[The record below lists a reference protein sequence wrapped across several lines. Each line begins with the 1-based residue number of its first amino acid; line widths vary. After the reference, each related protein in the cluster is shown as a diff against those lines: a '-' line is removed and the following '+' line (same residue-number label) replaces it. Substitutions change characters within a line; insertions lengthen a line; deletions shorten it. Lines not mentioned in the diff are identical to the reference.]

1 MKSLVIHSFMRNGS
15 LKSVFVFDEA
25 AACPWVYRSVN
36 QVLGGN
42 LALSEL
48 FGQQNPFAE
57 KIRVVCCSTATQG
70 LYRGMLSTQSSFD
83 PVIMRP
89 SREVYER
96 IVESMDDYKTRKNFI
111 GRLVKNPFF
120 EKLVENRG
128 CGVVAAE
135 VVRNAA
141 EGSPAEL
148 VTDTLTEEQKKLFD
162 SSDEEGA
169 YSIAGSIVADQYRKS
184 NGSSGKPI
192 EELKRIVATCVR
204 ALLCC
209 PKRGYLPIVNDTNVI
224 KMGMLSVVSS
234 PMKDGSKDR
243 KLELEM
249 SSVQLVLG
257 AMLYGDRSLLT
268 KNLTGRPFVLFSASF
283 FSLLLDSCSSSYYV
297 GKTDVSLSAFLR
309 PLSHTAIGDYSAKM
323 DHISVSSVL
332 VSNERIEVPEKVQTY
347 LRVLRELLRDNNGRA
362 FVLVNGRGTG
372 YADFIAKS
380 GNILFLIHCEKDAK
394 TTTKNVPTALEKM
407 GFSGSDSPAVDTF
420 VESLDMSGPNMEE
433 QLENFLAKG
442 AQRKRKRS
450 TAVSGTTVESLPLLR
465 GKLLTRL
472 LMKELGCS
480 IAVPVV
486 MRRKPRSAD
495 TKEKCIKY
503 VEKYSFQSFGWNGPA
518 ALVLVGGSIERSA
531 IISA

>member
-1 MKSLVIHSFMRNGS
+1 M
-15 LKSVFVFDEA
+15 
-25 AACPWVYRSVN
+25 
-36 QVLGGN
+36 
-42 LALSEL
+42 
-48 FGQQNPFAE
+48 
-57 KIRVVCCSTATQG
+57 VVCCSTATQG
-70 LYRGMLSTQSSFD
+70 LYRNMLSTQSSFD

-89 SREVYER
+89 GRKVYEG
-96 IVESMDDYKTRKNFI
+96 IVEGMDDYKTRKNFI
-111 GRLVKNPFF
+111 GRLVENPFF

-135 VVRNAA
+135 VVRNAV

-148 VTDTLTEEQKKLFD
+148 DTNTLTEEQKELFD

-169 YSIAGSIVADQYRKS
+169 YSIAGSIASIVADQYRKFNS
-184 NGSSGKPI
+184 PSGKPI
-192 EELKRIVATCVR
+192 EDLKRIVATCVR

-209 PKRGYLPIVNDTNVI
+209 PKKGYLPIVNDTNVV

-243 KLELEM
+243 KLEVEM

-268 KNLTGRPFVLFSASF
+268 KNPTGRPFALFSASF
-283 FSLLLDSCSSSYYV
+283 FSLLLDSCSSSYYG
-297 GKTDVSLSAFLR
+297 GKTDASLSAFLR
-309 PLSHTAIGDYSAKM
+309 PLSQTAIGDYSAKM

-332 VSNERIEVPEKVQTY
+332 VSNGRIEVPEKVQTY

-372 YADFIAKS
+372 YADLIAKS
-380 GNILFLIHCEKDAK
+380 GNILFLIHCEKGAK
-394 TTTKNVPTALEKM
+394 STTENVPIALEKM

-420 VESLDMSGPNMEE
+420 VKSLDMRGPNLEE
-433 QLENFLAKG
+433 QLEIFLAKG

-450 TAVSGTTVESLPLLR
+450 TAVSGTTVEYLPLLR
-465 GKLLTRL
+465 GRLLTRL

-486 MRRKPRSAD
+486 MRREPRSAD
-495 TKEKCIKY
+495 KKEKWIKH
-503 VEKYSFQSFGWNGPA
+503 VEKYSFHSFGWNGPA